1 MKKLALL
8 SLKHRSAVVILSIAA
23 LFGCAFAVNGAQREL
38 MPSMEIPMVMVDA
51 TYYGASP
58 RAVEDEVTVPL
69 EQALRSVPDIESF
82 HSVSSEGRS
91 RVTLEFDFGV
101 SAETVLRDVRRATDE
116 AAASLPDE
124 VEVFAQ
130 SFSSVDIP
138 VVMLAV
144 SGDPEAGGEQALA
157 PALEQRV
164 VPELEDVE
172 GVRTVVVNGIR
183 ERTVTVR
190 VDEEALE
197 DADLTKAD
205 VLASLEENGAR
216 IPGGPVHE
224 DDGEFNVTTGSSL
237 ESLED
242 VENVR
247 VAPREAVTA
256 SGFGAQ
262 GSIPDSVPVHEVAE
276 VELETDA
283 ASTITRTNGQPSLG
297 VVITKNPDGNVME
310 ISQAVHAGVD
320 GWEDALGDGAEIT
333 VVSDQAPPIEDSIS
347 SVIEEGYVGIA
358 FAVLAILAF
367 LLSVRSTLVVSVAI
381 PLSILL
387 SLAGTQLLG
396 YSLNLVTLGAIAVTI
411 GRLVD
416 DAIVIL
422 ENVQRHMTF
431 TEDRMTAVREG
442 TLEVTPAIVSST
454 LVTLMGFVPF
464 VFVTGMTGEVFR
476 PFALTVSLVLVT
488 SMLAALT
495 VVPTLSYLFVRPG
508 YGFRRRAAAAADG
521 VPEPSPLQRGY
532 RSVVRWATAH
542 RVATLAAG
550 AALFIATIGISLSP
564 WLKTDFLGEE
574 GRNTFQAVQ
583 ELPPSLSPEEVDAEA
598 AKVEEALSGA
608 AWVDSYQVT
617 MGGNSVTSALGGGGV
632 GDTVYNVTTDPDGD
646 LDTHWDRLGE
656 LLAGVDTEYPTALD
670 DGSTDGSSGITVHV
684 GALTP
689 EVAAEAADE
698 VVAALEGIDDLENVR
713 TDIGESVVTYE
724 VVVDA
729 EEAADRG
736 LTEGAVGAAVFQ
748 AFQGTDVGTARVDG
762 RLRDVVVYVDDEPG
776 TLDEVEDIRV
786 STPDGKTVRLSSV
799 ADVVEVE
806 SPLSRG
812 RLDGVTSVTVT
823 ASPATE
829 DIGALSTRVD
839 GVLDGL
845 DLPEDATVS
854 TGGVA
859 ADQDEA
865 FEQMFYAMF
874 AAVMISY
881 VILVVTFRSLVQ
893 PLVLLVSVPFAATG
907 SIGLLLI
914 TGIPLGVPALIGL
927 LMLIG
932 VVVTNAIVLIDLV
945 NQYRERGME
954 LSEAVVQGSMYRV
967 RPILMTAVATIAALL
982 PLAFQ
987 FTDGGGAFMTQPL
1000 AIVTIGGLFSSTV
1013 LTLVFVPVLYT
1024 IVEQRKLRRAERRE
1038 EKREKRR
1045 LKKEAARTA
1054 AAGGDGAGSAE
1065 AAESPGGEPLDPP
1078 RE

>member
-1 MKKLALL
+1 MRKLALL

-69 EQALRSVPDIESF
+69 EQAIRSVPDIESF

-91 RVTLEFDFGV
+91 RVTVEFDFGV
-101 SAETVLRDVRRATDE
+101 SSETVLRDVRRATDE
-116 AAASLPDE
+116 AAASLPDG

-144 SGDPEAGGEQALA
+144 SGDSEAGGEQALA

-164 VPELEDVE
+164 VPALEDVE
-172 GVRTVVVNGIR
+172 GVRTVIVNGVR

-197 DADLTKAD
+197 EADLTRAD

-216 IPGGPVHE
+216 IPGGPVRE
-224 DDGEFNVTTGSSL
+224 DEGEFNVTTGSSL

-247 VAPREAVTA
+247 VAPREAVTS
-256 SGFGAQ
+256 SGFG
-262 GSIPDSVPVHEVAE
+262 GSGPIPDSVPVHEIAE

-297 VVITKNPDGNVME
+297 VVITKNPDGNVLD
-310 ISQAVHAGVD
+310 ISRAVQAGLD
-320 GWEDALGDGAEIT
+320 EWEDALGDGAEIT
-333 VVSDQAPPIEDSIS
+333 VVFDQAPQIEESIS
-347 SVIEEGYVGIA
+347 SVIEEGSVGIA
-358 FAVLAILAF
+358 FAVLAVLAF

-454 LVTLMGFVPF
+454 LVTLMGFAPF
-464 VFVTGMTGEVFR
+464 VFVAGMTGEVFR

-508 YGFRRRAAAAADG
+508 YGFRRRAAEAG

-532 RSVVRWATAH
+532 RSIVRWATAH

-583 ELPPSLSPEEVDAEA
+583 ELPASLSPEEVDAEA
-598 AKVEEALSGA
+598 AKVEEALSAA

-617 MGGNSVTSALGGGGV
+617 MGGNSVTSALGGGDV
-632 GDTVYNVTTDPDGD
+632 GDTVYNITTDPHGD

-656 LLAGVDTEYPTALD
+656 LLAGVDTEYPATLD

-698 VVAALEGIDDLENVR
+698 VAAALREIDGLENVR
-713 TDIGESVVTYE
+713 TDIEESVVTYE

-729 EEAADRG
+729 EAAADRG

-748 AFQGTDVGTARVDG
+748 AFQGTDVGTARIDG
-762 RLRDVVVYVDDEPG
+762 HLRDVVVHVDDQPG
-776 TLDEVEDIRV
+776 TLEEVEDIRV
-786 STPDGKTVRLSSV
+786 ATPDGESVRLASV
-799 ADVVEVE
+799 ADIEEVE
-806 SPLSRG
+806 SPPSRG
-812 RLDGVTSVTVT
+812 RLDGATSVTVT
-823 ASPATE
+823 ASPASE
-829 DIGALSTRVD
+829 DLGSLSTRVD
-839 GVLDGL
+839 QALDGL

-854 TGGVA
+854 MGGVT

-987 FTDGGGAFMTQPL
+987 FTDSGGAFMTQPL

-1024 IVEQRKLRRAERRE
+1024 IVEQRKLRRAARRE

-1045 LKKEAARTA
+1045 LKKEAAARTA
-1054 AAGGDGAGSAE
+1054 DRSGDGTDSGD
-1065 AAESPGGEPLDPP
+1065 SPGGEPENPP